1 MTIFFCAPD
10 RWFVRK
16 KMHSIKADDLNYCLV
31 QTALGYQLGYNIA
44 FSRPVQER
52 LEILWKQSGSGM
64 AKAVTTI
71 GWWQEAVDRDVR
83 D

>member
-31 QTALGYQLGYNIA
+31 QTALGYQLGYNVRTCMVDSGHMT
-44 FSRPVQER
+44 FLSKLVTR
-52 LEILWKQSGSGM
+52 LRFLDQFKVKVSLHHAW
-64 AKAVTTI
+64 
-71 GWWQEAVDRDVR
+71 
-83 D
+83 